1 MSALVQKRRFR
12 AEINF
17 RSLSN
22 LMDSVNQGLLE
33 EGHTGLLLDE
43 DMHAT
48 AFAPPSSLSSFL
60 TPGAQRDVLARRAL
74 HGALAVEAGVLAAVD
89 VGVGSSAMPS
99 SSRAVMQ
106 SDACGVLSLPAPLSQ
121 ADGRRAAFD
130 LALAAIVRR
139 RFSCILLC
147 W

>member
-48 AFAPPSSLSSFL
+48 AFAPPSSLSS
-60 TPGAQRDVLARRAL
+60 
-74 HGALAVEAGVLAAVD
+74 
-89 VGVGSSAMPS
+89 SSGQKKNPS
-99 SSRAVMQ
+99 QWLPKNPSQ
-106 SDACGVLSLPAPLSQ
+106 WLPKPKSLPRKRGQ
-121 ADGRRAAFD
+121 GRASERVRKEKKKGEGRAELERKKGGRA
-130 LALAAIVRR
+130 
-139 RFSCILLC
+139 SE
-147 W
+147 